1 MYFLLP
7 HGGPGEVLVLPG
19 SDSGLVNSDGS
30 TGVHADLRR
39 GSAWSDAGGKIVLT
53 QRQGKGRAVFT
64 PTRTNFT
71 LEGLPPNTS
80 CWPPNPFWRVI
91 KLHDG
96 RLFGVSN
103 AGLVGKLPRYC
114 RCPGCILPRVPAVSL
129 RTGRPPGRNKAM
141 VAVVSTD
148 GVNFRYLS
156 TVANG
161 THWASQPEAEGMGEN
176 SCALTPSGRIV
187 VV

>member
-30 TGVHADLRR
+30 TGVHTDLDR

-80 CWPPNPFWRVI
+80 CWPPNPYWRVI

-96 RLFGVSN
+96 RLLGVSN
-103 AGLVGKLPRYC
+103 AGLV
-114 RCPGCILPRVPAVSL
+114 
-129 RTGRPPGRNKAM
+129 GRPPGRNKAM
-141 VAVVSTD
+141 IAVVSTD
-148 GVNFRYLS
+148 GVHFRYLS